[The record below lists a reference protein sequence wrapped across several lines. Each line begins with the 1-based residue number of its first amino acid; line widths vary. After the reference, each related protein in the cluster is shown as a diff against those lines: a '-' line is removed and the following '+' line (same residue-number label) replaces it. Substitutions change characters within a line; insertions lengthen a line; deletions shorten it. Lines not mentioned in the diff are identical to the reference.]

1 LNCDHSL
8 NLSMVFSLFR
18 NHSSVV
24 ITVFKSGILDF
35 SGFLLMMTWSLTS
48 QGEMSSRLPSARWL
62 ELLLMMLEL

>member
-1 LNCDHSL
+1 
-8 NLSMVFSLFR
+8 MVFSLFR